1 MARVNNLSSLLHSL
15 ETRTEGDTVTVRDML
30 NAVGRRSYGPILL
43 LLGFIAISPLT
54 IIPGATWL
62 VAILTLL
69 IAGQLLVGRAFPW
82 IPARFLKIEF
92 PRGALLKGIEVA
104 DPYVCQVD
112 RFLKPRFAVLTSPLV
127 APFVALICIAA
138 ALITIPLGFIP
149 FGPLLPGLAVLMFGL
164 ALTARDGFMLI
175 LACAGL
181 AGAVWLLARFWE
193 RISGALGGLFG

>member
-15 ETRTEGDTVTVRDML
+15 EMNTEGETVTVRAML

-43 LLGFIAISPLT
+43 LLGFIAVSPLT

-69 IAGQLLVGRAFPW
+69 IAGQILIGRSYPW
-82 IPARFLKIEF
+82 IPSRFLKISF
-92 PRGALLKGIEVA
+92 PRGALLQGIRIA

-112 RFLKPRFAVLTSPLV
+112 RFLKPRLTILTAPLF

-138 ALITIPLGFIP
+138 ALLTIPLGFVP
-149 FGPLLPGLAVLMFGL
+149 FGPVLPGLTVLLFGL
-164 ALTARDGFMLI
+164 ALTARDGFVLI
-175 LACAGL
+175 LAAAGL
-181 AGAVWLLARFWE
+181 AGACWLLYRLWARIF
-193 RISGALGGLFG
+193 GPGLPWA

>member
-1 MARVNNLSSLLHSL
+1 MAKVKNLSSLLHSL
-15 ETRTEGDTVTVRDML
+15 ETQTEGETVTVHSML

-43 LLGFIAISPLT
+43 LLGFIAVSPLT

-69 IAGQLLVGRAFPW
+69 IAGQILLGRKFPW
-82 IPARFLKIEF
+82 IPSRFLEIEF
-92 PRGALLKGIEVA
+92 PRSALLQGIRIA

-112 RFLKPRFAVLTSPLV
+112 RFLKPRLAFLTAPFF

-138 ALITIPLGFIP
+138 ALLTIPLGLVP
-149 FGPLLPGLAVLMFGL
+149 FGPVLPGLTVLFFGL

-175 LACAGL
+175 LAIAGL
-181 AGAVWLLARFWE
+181 AAACWLLYRLWS
-193 RISGALGGLFG
+193 RIGLALPWA

>member
-15 ETRTEGDTVTVRDML
+15 EDNTDGDTVTVRAML

-43 LLGFIAISPLT
+43 LLGFLALSPLT

-69 IAGQLLVGRAFPW
+69 IAGQIIIGRSYPW
-82 IPARFLKIEF
+82 IPSRFLKVEF
-92 PRGALLKGIEVA
+92 PRAALLQGIKIA
-104 DPYVCQVD
+104 DPYVSQVD
-112 RFLKPRFAVLTSPLV
+112 RFLKPRLAILTAPLF

-138 ALITIPLGFIP
+138 AVLTIPLGLVP
-149 FGPLLPGLAVLMFGL
+149 FGPVLPGLTVFLFGL

-175 LACAGL
+175 LAACGL
-181 AGAVWLLARFWE
+181 AAACWLLFRLWT
-193 RISGALGGLFG
+193 RISGAFF